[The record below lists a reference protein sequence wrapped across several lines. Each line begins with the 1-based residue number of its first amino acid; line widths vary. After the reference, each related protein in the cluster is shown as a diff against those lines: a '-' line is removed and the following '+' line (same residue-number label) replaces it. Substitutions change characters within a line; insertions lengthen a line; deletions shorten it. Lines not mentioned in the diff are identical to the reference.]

1 MLQLSQKKNK
11 LEVYLI
17 HSSITRRKIGWID
30 NRTYWKIVKP
40 IVHTMNKKKQIGL
53 NKELFEKHGEL
64 FDEVCLDIDKY
75 LYCVSKEEVMKC
87 PYRSEGGFELQYFV
101 PKSKFTI
108 YKPNG
113 EPI

>member
-1 MLQLSQKKNK
+1 M
-11 LEVYLI
+11 
-17 HSSITRRKIGWID
+17 
-30 NRTYWKIVKP
+30 KP

-53 NKELFEKHGEL
+53 NKELFDKHGNL

-75 LYCVSKEEVMKC
+75 LYCISKEEVMKC
-87 PYRSEGGFELQYFV
+87 SYRSEGGFETQYFI

-113 EPI
+113 ELI